1 MRFIYFFLLLFICF
15 SVRAQFGPQQIISSE
30 AQLARS
36 VFAADING
44 NGHQDV
50 IASARVGDFHIAWFE
65 NLDGAGNFGAP
76 QIIEDDLSGQILTV
90 VAADLDND
98 GDIDVL
104 ASAYFSG
111 EIIWYENLDGHGSF
125 SDRKVVDII
134 PKTFSVIA
142 ADVDGD
148 GDLDIIGVS
157 RENGQGLFWFENLDG
172 NGNFSEKKPI
182 DSQISSRSVVAVDFD
197 GDGDL
202 DILINGHT
210 NYKVSWYENLDGQ
223 GNFGPKQ
230 IVDGTGMYANMVAA
244 GDITGDGA
252 MDIVFASNADNE
264 VAWFE
269 NLDGLGNFGPKHVLS
284 NNVIGAT
291 AVYIA
296 DLDNDG
302 DMDVLATSVEV
313 YGGEV
318 VWFENLDGQGN
329 FSEKKVISTEVMSP
343 YSAIAADIDGD
354 GDMDVVSAS
363 QNDNKIAWY
372 RNETLGVDDFQEN
385 DFMIYPVPSKDKVFI
400 DSELNNIHHITIFD
414 MLGQSV
420 IQLEGDHR
428 EMDISQLQAGMYVV
442 SIKTDRGTVS
452 RKIIKD

>member
-1 MRFIYFFLLLFICF
+1 MRLSYFFLLLFLCF
-15 SVRAQFGPQQIISSE
+15 QAHAQFGPQQIISSE

-50 IASARVGDFHIAWFE
+50 IASARIGDFHIAWFE
-65 NLDGAGNFGAP
+65 NLDGEGNFGVP
-76 QIIEDDLSGQILTV
+76 QIIEDDLSGQIHKV

-111 EIIWYENLDGHGSF
+111 EIVWYENLDGQGNF
-125 SDRKVVDII
+125 SARKVIDII

-148 GDLDIIGVS
+148 GDMDIIGVS
-157 RENGQGLFWFENLDG
+157 DDHGLFWFENLDG
-172 NGNFSEKKPI
+172 NGNFSEKKII
-182 DSQISSRSVVAVDFD
+182 DSQISSRSVVAMDFD

-202 DILINGHT
+202 DILISGMV

-230 IVDGTGMYANMVAA
+230 IVDGTGMSANMVAA
-244 GDITGDGA
+244 GDITGNGA
-252 MDIVFASNADNE
+252 MDIVFAAPGDNE

-269 NLDGLGNFGPKHVLS
+269 NLDGLGNFGPKRIIT
-284 NNVIGAT
+284 NNLLMGVAG
-291 AVYIA
+291 YIA

-302 DMDVLATSVEV
+302 DMDGLGTSVEA

-318 VWFENLDGQGN
+318 VWFEYLDGAGN
-329 FSEKKVISTEVMSP
+329 FSDKKVISTEVMSP
-343 YSAIAADIDGD
+343 YSVIAADIDGD
-354 GDMDVVSAS
+354 GDMDVISAS

-372 RNETLGVDDFQEN
+372 KNQTLGVDDFREN
-385 DFMIYPVPSKDKVFI
+385 DFKIYPVPSNEKVFI
-400 DSELNNIHHITIFD
+400 ASKHDNIRQITVFD
-414 MLGQSV
+414 MLGQRV
-420 IQLEGDHR
+420 MQLTGDHR

-442 SIKTDRGTVS
+442 SIKTDRGIVS
-452 RKIIKD
+452 KKIIKE

>member
-1 MRFIYFFLLLFICF
+1 MRYMPFFLLLFLCF
-15 SVRAQFGPQQIISSE
+15 QAHAQFGPQRIISSD
-30 AQLARS
+30 ARYARS

-50 IASARVGDFHIAWFE
+50 IASARIGDFHIAWFE
-65 NLDGAGNFGAP
+65 NLAAAGTFETP
-76 QIIEDDLSGQILTV
+76 QFTGDDLSGQILTV

-111 EIIWYENLDGHGSF
+111 EIVWYENLDGQGNF
-125 SDRKVVDII
+125 SARKVIDII

-148 GDLDIIGVS
+148 GDMDIIGVS
-157 RENGQGLFWFENLDG
+157 DDHGLFWFENLDG
-172 NGNFSEKKPI
+172 NGNFSDKKII
-182 DSQISSRSVVAVDFD
+182 DNQISSRSVVAVDFD

-210 NYKVSWYENLDGQ
+210 TYKISWYENLDGQ

-244 GDITGDGA
+244 GDINGNGA
-252 MDIVFASNADNE
+252 MDIVFASNGDNE

-269 NLDGLGNFGPKHVLS
+269 NLDGLGNFGPKRIIT
-284 NNVIGAT
+284 NNLLT
-291 AVYIA
+291 AVAVFIA

-318 VWFENLDGQGN
+318 VWFENLDGAGN
-329 FSEKKVISTEVMSP
+329 C
-343 YSAIAADIDGD
+343 
-354 GDMDVVSAS
+354 
-363 QNDNKIAWY
+363 
-372 RNETLGVDDFQEN
+372 
-385 DFMIYPVPSKDKVFI
+385 
-400 DSELNNIHHITIFD
+400 
-414 MLGQSV
+414 
-420 IQLEGDHR
+420 
-428 EMDISQLQAGMYVV
+428 
-442 SIKTDRGTVS
+442 
-452 RKIIKD
+452 

>member
-1 MRFIYFFLLLFICF
+1 MRSIHLLLSLLIYINAH
-15 SVRAQFGPQQIISSE
+15 AQFGPQQIISSE

-50 IASARVGDFHIAWFE
+50 IASARIGDFHIAWFE
-65 NLDGAGNFGAP
+65 NLDGEGNFGAP
-76 QIIEDDLSGQILTV
+76 QIIEDELSGQIYKV

-98 GDIDVL
+98 GHIDVL
-104 ASAYFSG
+104 ASASNTG
-111 EIIWYENLDGHGSF
+111 EIVWYENLDGQGGF
-125 SDRKVVDII
+125 SARKTIDII
-134 PKTFSVIA
+134 PRTISVIA

-148 GDLDIIGVS
+148 GDMDIIGVS
-157 RENGQGLFWFENLDG
+157 VDQGLFWFENMDG
-172 NGNFSEKKPI
+172 NGNFSDKKII

-210 NYKVSWYENLDGQ
+210 NYEVSWYENLDGL

-385 DFMIYPVPSKDKVFI
+385 DFMIYPVPSKDRVFI
-400 DSELNNIHHITIFD
+400 DSELDNIRQITVFD

-420 IQLEGDHR
+420 LQLEGDHR

-442 SIKTDRGTVS
+442 SIKTDPGIVS
-452 RKIIKD
+452 KKIIKKY

>member
-1 MRFIYFFLLLFICF
+1 MRFIYFFFSLFFCF
-15 SVRAQFGPQQIISSE
+15 QVQAQFGPQQIISSE

-44 NGHQDV
+44 DGHQDV
-50 IASARVGDFHIAWFE
+50 VVSARIGDFHIAWFE
-65 NLDGAGNFGAP
+65 NLDGAGNFGTP

-90 VAADLDND
+90 IAADLDND

-104 ASAYFSG
+104 ASAFFSG
-111 EIIWYENLDGHGSF
+111 EIVWYENLDGLGNF
-125 SDRKVVDII
+125 SARKVVDII

-148 GDLDIIGVS
+148 GDMDIIGVS
-157 RENGQGLFWFENLDG
+157 VDHGLFWFENLDG
-172 NGNFSEKKPI
+172 QGNFSEKKTI

-210 NYKVSWYENLDGQ
+210 TYKISWYENLDGK

-230 IVDGTGMYANMVAA
+230 IVDGTGSYANMVAA
-244 GDITGDGA
+244 GDINGDGA
-252 MDIVFASNADNE
+252 MDIVFAAPGDNE

-269 NLDGLGNFGPKHVLS
+269 NLDGLGNFGPKKTITNILI
-284 NNVIGAT
+284 NAW
-291 AVYIA
+291 AVFIA

-302 DMDVLATSVEV
+302 DMDVLATGVET

-318 VWFENLDGQGN
+318 VWFENLDGAGN

-343 YSAIAADIDGD
+343 RSVIAADIDGD
-354 GDMDVVSAS
+354 GDMDVISAS

-372 RNETLGVDDFQEN
+372 KNQTLGVDDFREN
-385 DFMIYPVPSKDKVFI
+385 AFRLYPIPSKDNVFI
-400 DSELNNIHHITIFD
+400 ASERDDIRQITVFN

-420 IQLEGDHR
+420 MQLEGDHR
-428 EMDISQLQAGMYVV
+428 QIAISDLQAGMYFVR
-442 SIKTDRGTVS
+442 IKTDRRIVVW
-452 RKIIKD
+452 KIIKK

>member
-1 MRFIYFFLLLFICF
+1 MRSTCLFLFTFILFQAH
-15 SVRAQFGPQQIISSE
+15 AQFGPQRIISSD
-30 AQLARS
+30 ARYARS

-50 IASARVGDFHIAWFE
+50 IASARIGDFHIAWFE
-65 NLDGAGNFGAP
+65 NLDGEGNFSAP
-76 QIIEDDLSGQILTV
+76 QIIEDDFFDQIHKV

-111 EIIWYENLDGHGSF
+111 EIVWYENLDGQGSF
-125 SDRKVVDII
+125 SARKVVDII
-134 PKTFSVIA
+134 PRTDSVIA

-157 RENGQGLFWFENLDG
+157 DDHGLFWYENLDG
-172 NGNFSEKKPI
+172 NGNFSDKKII
-182 DSQISSRSVVAVDFD
+182 DNQIFSRSVVAVDFD

-202 DILINGHT
+202 DILISGT
-210 NYKVSWYENLDGQ
+210 VDYKVSWYENLDGQ

-230 IVDGTGMYANMVAA
+230 IVDGTGMSANMVAA

-252 MDIVFASNADNE
+252 MDIVFAAPGDNE

-269 NLDGLGNFGPKHVLS
+269 NLDGLGNFGPKNVLS
-284 NNVIGAT
+284 NNVMGAT
-291 AVYIA
+291 AVYVA
-296 DLDNDG
+296 DLNNDG
-302 DMDVLATSVEV
+302 DMDVLATGVEV

-318 VWFENLDGQGN
+318 VWFENLDGAGN

-343 YSAIAADIDGD
+343 YSVIAADIDGD
-354 GDMDVVSAS
+354 GDMDVISAS

-372 RNETLGVDDFQEN
+372 KNQTLGVDDFREN
-385 DFMIYPVPSKDKVFI
+385 DFKIYPVPSNEKVFI
-400 DSELNNIHHITIFD
+400 ASKHDNIRQITVFD
-414 MLGQSV
+414 MLGQRV
-420 IQLEGDHR
+420 MQLTGDHR

-442 SIKTDRGTVS
+442 SIKTDRGIVS
-452 RKIIKD
+452 KKIIKE

>member
-1 MRFIYFFLLLFICF
+1 MKSTYLFLFTLICF
-15 SVRAQFGPQQIISSE
+15 QAQAQFGPQQIISSE

-50 IASARVGDFHIAWFE
+50 VVSARAGDFHIAWFE
-65 NLDGAGNFGAP
+65 NLDGEGNFGAP
-76 QIIEDDLSGQILTV
+76 QIIEDDFFDQIYNV
-90 VAADLDND
+90 VAADLDGD

-111 EIIWYENLDGHGSF
+111 EIVWYENLDGQGNF
-125 SDRKVVDII
+125 SARKVVDII

-202 DILINGHT
+202 DMLINGHS
-210 NYKVSWYENLDGQ
+210 NYKISWYENLDGK

-230 IVDGTGMYANMVAA
+230 IVDGTSMSANMVAA
-244 GDITGDGA
+244 GDINGDGA
-252 MDIVFASNADNE
+252 MDIVFVSNADNE
-264 VAWFE
+264 VAWFK
-269 NLDGLGNFGPKHVLS
+269 NMDGLGNFGPKRVIT
-284 NNVIGAT
+284 NNLMVAV
-291 AVYIA
+291 AVYIV

-372 RNETLGVDDFQEN
+372 RNQTLGVDDVQEN
-385 DFMIYPVPSKDKVFI
+385 DFKIYPVPSSNKVLI
-400 DSELNNIHHITIFD
+400 ASKLNNIHHITIFD

-420 IQLEGDHR
+420 MQLEGDHR

-442 SIKTDRGTVS
+442 SIKTDRGIVS

>member
-1 MRFIYFFLLLFICF
+1 MCLTFIKNGGGFRKKFFLPLVYLIWMQLILLSKLTCGQLFSDCF
-15 SVRAQFGPQQIISSE
+15 NSYLGLVSSTKSASFVFHFLDKLIINY
-30 AQLARS
+30 L
-36 VFAADING
+36 
-44 NGHQDV
+44 
-50 IASARVGDFHIAWFE
+50 
-65 NLDGAGNFGAP
+65 
-76 QIIEDDLSGQILTV
+76 LSNKTRPV
-90 VAADLDND
+90 HLDND

-111 EIIWYENLDGHGSF
+111 EIVWYENLDGQGNF
-125 SDRKVVDII
+125 SARKVVDII

-142 ADVDGD
+142 ADVDSD

-157 RENGQGLFWFENLDG
+157 RENGHGLFWFENLDG
-172 NGNFSEKKPI
+172 NGNFSAQKII
-182 DSQISSRSVVAVDFD
+182 DNQISSRSVVAVDFD

-210 NYKVSWYENLDGQ
+210 SYRISWYENLDGQ

-230 IVDGTGMYANMVAA
+230 IIDGTGGYANMVAA
-244 GDITGDGA
+244 ADITGDGA
-252 MDIVFASNADNE
+252 MDIISVSPGDNE

-269 NLDGLGNFGPKHVLS
+269 NMDGLGNFGPKKTITNTLTQAWAVHV
-284 NNVIGAT
+284 
-291 AVYIA
+291 A

-302 DMDVLATSVEV
+302 DMDVLATSVET

-343 YSAIAADIDGD
+343 RSVIAADIDGD
-354 GDMDVVSAS
+354 GDMDVISAS

-372 RNETLGVDDFQEN
+372 RNQTLGVDDFQEY

-400 DSELNNIHHITIFD
+400 DSELNNIYQITIFD

-420 IQLEGDHR
+420 MQLEGDHR
-428 EMDISQLQAGMYVV
+428 KMDISQLQAGMYIV

-452 RKIIKD
+452 KKIIKKY